1 MAEEENN
8 EGTKSASGGKGMI
21 IVLIAL
27 VVILLLAVGGGAYF
41 LYSQGMFS
49 PKNADSGEEMV
60 KKEEAGDSKETFKA
74 NIDDLVLNIT
84 NAKGK
89 EKLMKLSF
97 AVKSVEPTIAVI
109 IEEYRAEV
117 IDVVINQ
124 ISARSSEELLTVGGK
139 DVNLSEFTAIYNK
152 NNSKEKSTKE
162 SVQEYLDL
170 YVKFKLK
177 VKEAE
182 DLGFDTV
189 PKFIAELKYLQ
200 IHKIYCELLYIV
212 II

>member
-1 MAEEENN
+1 MAEEDNKEEN
-8 EGTKSASGGKGMI
+8 KSSSGGKGMI

-27 VVILLLAVGGGAYF
+27 VVILLLAVAGGAFF

-49 PKNADSGEEMV
+49 PKTGDNNQEMV

-97 AVKSVEPTIAVI
+97 TVKSVEPMIATIV
-109 IEEYRAEV
+109 EENRAEI
-117 IDVVINQ
+117 IDVVIAQ

-139 DVNLSEFTAIYNK
+139 ALL
-152 NNSKEKSTKE
+152 KE
-162 SVQEYLDL
+162 
-170 YVKFKLK
+170 
-177 VKEAE
+177 
-182 DLGFDTV
+182 
-189 PKFIAELKYLQ
+189 
-200 IHKIYCELLYIV
+200 ELLEELNTV
-212 II
+212 INEVTANNEDVKANNIKKILFTTFVIK

>member
-1 MAEEENN
+1 MAEEENK
-8 EGTKSASGGKGMI
+8 EESKSSGGGKGMI

-27 VVILLLAVGGGAYF
+27 VVVLLLAVAGGAFF

-49 PKNADSGEEMV
+49 PKDSNTNQEMV
-60 KKEEAGDSKETFKA
+60 KKEEAGESSDTFKA

-97 AVKSVEPTIAVI
+97 AVKSVEPTIAAI

-117 IDVVINQ
+117 IDVVIAQ

-139 DVNLSEFTAIYNK
+139 ALL
-152 NNSKEKSTKE
+152 KE
-162 SVQEYLDL
+162 
-170 YVKFKLK
+170 
-177 VKEAE
+177 
-182 DLGFDTV
+182 
-189 PKFIAELKYLQ
+189 
-200 IHKIYCELLYIV
+200 ELLEEINAVVNEVTAKNEEVKANNIKKILFTTFV
-212 II
+212 IK